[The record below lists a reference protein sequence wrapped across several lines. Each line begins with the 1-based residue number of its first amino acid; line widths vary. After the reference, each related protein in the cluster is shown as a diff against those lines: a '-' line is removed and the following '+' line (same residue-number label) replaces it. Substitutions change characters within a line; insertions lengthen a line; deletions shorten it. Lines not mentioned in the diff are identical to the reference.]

1 MKQTKRKRPTQHEA
15 GGAGRKADRGA
26 SDPRHHRVLS
36 ESRSP
41 AWASSRPLACR
52 GVVVLQG
59 VGHDGEGYRPGL
71 SVGGWH
77 GHAVRRQLPRQKER
91 DTHRQ
96 TDRSGEGTM
105 RTLLAPSRQANG
117 WADRPMV
124 GCSDRQQG
132 TCGQASMSQA
142 GRQAASREDDAVGG
156 CPVRGMASLQL
167 LPAGA
172 SVCGLELGVHHSE
185 SWPACKGKQSRWLL
199 VSKQV
204 GGQGREEGEGHK
216 YTYLSQALTKTEC
229 WPPFVAG
236 SPLVQIWK

>member
-1 MKQTKRKRPTQHEA
+1 MAMLSAGNYRDRKRETQT
-15 GGAGRKADRGA
+15 D
-26 SDPRHHRVLS
+26 
-36 ESRSP
+36 
-41 AWASSRPLACR
+41 
-52 GVVVLQG
+52 
-59 VGHDGEGYRPGL
+59 
-71 SVGGWH
+71 
-77 GHAVRRQLPRQKER
+77 
-91 DTHRQ
+91 RQ
-96 TDRSGEGTM
+96 TDRPGEGAM

-185 SWPACKGKQSRWLL
+185 SWPACRGKQSRWLL

-204 GGQGREEGEGHK
+204 GGQGREEGEGHT
-216 YTYLSQALTKTEC
+216 YPYLSQALTKTEC